1 MSVQSFAE
9 AAVPMIPFVRHTLAG
24 LLLGLC
30 CAIAMPAC
38 AATLGKADADVLR
51 RDIDAMMAAYEQGDV
66 EALLGKTHPSLFK
79 LVGDRD
85 AFSRTAQQALDQ
97 LEAQGVRFVSSET
110 GDPSDT
116 YPAGDE
122 EVCFV
127 PRKSILEVQG
137 RRMKSSTFMIAIRP
151 VGGGEWTYL
160 DGSGMRGNPQ
170 MLYTLLPALSR
181 DVPLPPISFDAVEE

>member
-1 MSVQSFAE
+1 
-9 AAVPMIPFVRHTLAG
+9 MIPFVRHVLAG

-30 CAIAMPAC
+30 YAITMPAV
-38 AATLGKADADVLR
+38 AATLGKTDVDVLR

-66 EALLGKTHPSLFK
+66 EAMLRKTHSSLFK

-97 LEAQGVRFVSSET
+97 LKAQGVRFVSSET
-110 GDPSDT
+110 GVPSDT

-127 PRKSILEVQG
+127 PREAVLEIQG
-137 RRMKSSTFMIAIRP
+137 KRVKSSTFMIAIRP
-151 VGGGEWTYL
+151 AGGGEWTYL
-160 DGSGMRGNPQ
+160 DGSGLRQNPQ
-170 MLYTLLPALSR
+170 MLRTLLPALSH
-181 DVPLPPISFDAVEE
+181 DVPLPPITFDVVEE

>member
-1 MSVQSFAE
+1 
-9 AAVPMIPFVRHTLAG
+9 MIPFVRHTLAG

-30 CAIAMPAC
+30 CAITMPAG

-97 LEAQGVRFVSSET
+97 LKTQGVRFVSSQT

-127 PRKSILEVQG
+127 PRESVLEIQGKRVKSN
-137 RRMKSSTFMIAIRP
+137 TFMIAIRP
-151 VGGGEWTYL
+151 AGGGEWTYL
-160 DGSGMRGNPQ
+160 DGSGVRGNPQ

-181 DVPLPPISFDAVEE
+181 DVPLPPIGFDVVEE